1 MTKILIAED
10 SSVIQKM
17 LKGIIEKEKTFE
29 IVGTSIDG
37 EDACKKVESLKPD
50 IVLMDVRMPKM
61 GGVDAIK
68 KIMSEN
74 PTPIIVITSA
84 EPVGEIKAEVMK
96 YGAVGFME
104 KPKALDY
111 GSISAKL
118 ISDIKTLSKL
128 KLSKR
133 TF

>member
-1 MTKILIAED
+1 MTKILVIED

-17 LKGIIEKEKTFE
+17 LKGIIDKEKTFE
-29 IVGTSIDG
+29 LVGTATDG
-37 EDACKKVESLKPD
+37 EDGYKKAESLKPD
-50 IVLMDVRMPKM
+50 IILMDVRMPKM
-61 GGVDAIK
+61 TGHDAIK
-68 KIMSEN
+68 KIMSKN
-74 PTPIIVITSA
+74 PTPIIVITSV
-84 EPVGEIKAEVMK
+84 EPVAEIKAEVLK

-111 GSISAKL
+111 GSISSKL
-118 ISDIKTLSKL
+118 ISEIKTLSKL

>member
-1 MTKILIAED
+1 MTRILVVED

-17 LKGIIEKEKTFE
+17 LKGIIDKEKTFE
-29 IVGTSIDG
+29 IVGTSVDG

-61 GGVDAIK
+61 SGSEAIK

-74 PTPIIVITSA
+74 PTPIIVITSV
-84 EPVGEIKAEVMK
+84 EPAADIKAEVMK

-111 GSISAKL
+111 ASVSSKL